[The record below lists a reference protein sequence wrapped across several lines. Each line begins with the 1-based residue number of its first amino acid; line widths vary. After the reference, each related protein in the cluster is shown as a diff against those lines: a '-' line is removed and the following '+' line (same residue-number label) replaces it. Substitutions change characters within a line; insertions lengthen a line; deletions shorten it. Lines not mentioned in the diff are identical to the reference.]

1 MNEMATDELLKEPD
15 NVTESPYGEIIKKVS
30 DYFNECIIM
39 CILKNKQP
47 TAAAAAAAS
56 GSGLVSNYFY
66 DVSEIREAR
75 KQQQREQERLS
86 RQFGECVAD
95 LFGIAG
101 FMLSDRFFFA
111 TG

>member
-30 DYFNECIIM
+30 DYFNECIIVY
-39 CILKNKQP
+39 ILKNKQP
-47 TAAAAAAAS
+47 TAAATAAS

>member
-30 DYFNECIIM
+30 DYFNKCIIM
-39 CILKNKQP
+39 YILKNKQP
-47 TAAAAAAAS
+47 TAATAAS